1 MKTVAQAIKAILDPI
16 VTDNDASGAFQD
28 DVPQTSP
35 PQTFPRVI
43 FSLENDLDLNDTPQR
58 ARDIFVIVKV
68 ISAASFAQADDIQAL
83 IDDALHDVTL
93 TIDGYINYSTKRQN
107 AAPRLAETA
116 AGGAKYYH
124 VGGIYNVQIEK
135 EH

>member
-16 VTDNDASGAFQD
+16 VADNDASGAFQD

-68 ISAASFAQADDIQAL
+68 ISARSFAQADDIQAL

-93 TIDGYINYSTKRQN
+93 TIDGHINYSTKRQN

-124 VGGIYNVQIEK
+124 AGGIYNVQIEK